1 MYERKSVGAAA
12 PWWARELCALIEENT
27 VLKIEN
33 EALKQ
38 ALRAGGVEGNRE
50 SHIIVVANDEAIINI
65 GAEVAGC
72 GE

>member
-1 MYERKSVGAAA
+1 MYERKSVGVAA
-12 PWWARELCALIEENT
+12 PWWGSELCALVEENT
-27 VLKIEN
+27 RLKIEN

-38 ALRAGGVEGNRE
+38 LLRADGSAGNRE
-50 SHIIVVANDEAIINI
+50 SHIVVVANDEAIINI